1 MARPRSFD
9 PEEALEQA
17 KNVFWLKGYEATS
30 VTDLTKAMGI
40 NKFSL
45 YATFDDKR
53 SLFLKSLQ
61 HYRKTSVA
69 EQFACLQNGAGIKG
83 IEQFFDQVL
92 HMPAASKAGG
102 CLMMNSLV
110 ELSGQDPEIDKAIRQ
125 HFTWVEAQF
134 HRALRDAQANGD
146 LARGVNIDDK
156 AQALMALVQ
165 GVIALSK
172 AKFGRK
178 AAEAAVRD
186 GLAALT
192 AVHN

>member
-1 MARPRSFD
+1 MARPKSFD

-17 KNVFWLKGYEATS
+17 KNVFWSKGYEATS
-30 VTDLTKAMGI
+30 VTDLTRAMGI

-69 EQFACLQNGAGIKG
+69 AQFACLQNGTGIKG
-83 IEQFFDQVL
+83 IEQFFDQIL
-92 HMPAASKAGG
+92 RMPAASKAGG

-110 ELSGQDPEIDKAIRQ
+110 ELSGQDREIDKTIRE
-125 HFTWVEAQF
+125 HFAWVAAQF
-134 HRALRDAQANGD
+134 NRALCDAQASGD
-146 LARGVNIDDK
+146 LAQDINIEDK
-156 AQALMALVQ
+156 TQGLVALVQ
-165 GVIALSK
+165 GVLALGK

-192 AVHN
+192 AVRD